1 MGDKDL
7 TEKILEA
14 YSDVFADM
22 ANGLMF
28 EGKPVI
34 LAEELVERSARSYY
48 KVDGRLHEIERDVV
62 KHWRKGNINIACI
75 GIENQTAIDFTM
87 PLRVIEYDG
96 AEYRKQLLHGSDNL
110 YPVATMVLYFGLKP
124 WTGPRSLK
132 ECLGELP
139 EDIAPYVNDY
149 KIHLYEI
156 AYLSHEQVKLFKS
169 DFRVVADYFVQ
180 MREKGFYQGTM
191 RELKHVYETLEL
203 LKVMS
208 HNECFQGM
216 SDEKRKDP
224 EGVPNHMKGIM
235 DHWFEKN
242 TAEATAKAKAEG
254 IAVGKA
260 EGFAEGKAEGI
271 AVGKAE
277 GIAVGKAEG
286 IAVGKAE
293 GFAEGI
299 AEGKKKMGLLM
310 KKLFSLNRL
319 EDAQRAYD
327 DEEYC
332 SKLMKE
338 FAIV

>member
-1 MGDKDL
+1 
-7 TEKILEA
+7 
-14 YSDVFADM
+14 
-22 ANGLMF
+22 
-28 EGKPVI
+28 
-34 LAEELVERSARSYY
+34 
-48 KVDGRLHEIERDVV
+48 
-62 KHWRKGNINIACI
+62 
-75 GIENQTAIDFTM
+75 
-87 PLRVIEYDG
+87 
-96 AEYRKQLLHGSDNL
+96 
-110 YPVATMVLYFGLKP
+110 
-124 WTGPRSLK
+124 
-132 ECLGELP
+132 
-139 EDIAPYVNDY
+139 
-149 KIHLYEI
+149 
-156 AYLSHEQVKLFKS
+156 
-169 DFRVVADYFVQ
+169 
-180 MREKGFYQGTM
+180 
-191 RELKHVYETLEL
+191 
-203 LKVMS
+203 
-208 HNECFQGM
+208 
-216 SDEKRKDP
+216 
-224 EGVPNHMKGIM
+224 MKGIM

-277 GIAVGKAEG
+277 GIE
-286 IAVGKAE
+286 VGKAE